1 MITEA
6 LKALARIEKKLEK
19 HDKLFEHSPER
30 DDIKI
35 VLDCILE
42 YRKVKKDK

>member
-1 MITEA
+1 MTTEA

-30 DDIKI
+30 DDIKV

-42 YRKVKKDK
+42 CRKAKKDK